1 MLDPPLVCRSLPRP
15 LRLNLR
21 GVLRRHSS
29 ELELPPLCLAEQL
42 VVQGRDTLDLRAQLI
57 DLDLE
62 IYMAGVRQ
70 DVFKLSYIHMGL
82 GARGLAAD

>member
-29 ELELPPLCLAEQL
+29 ELELPPLGLAEQL
-42 VVQGRDTLDLRAQLI
+42 VVQRRDTLDLRAQLI
-57 DLDLE
+57 DLDLD
-62 IYMAGVRQ
+62 IYIGLLAGYER
-70 DVFKLSYIHMGL
+70 D
-82 GARGLAAD
+82 D